1 MAGKSGH
8 FTANSEMAM
17 RPSQKYG
24 MAEMNVVTGSRLS
37 IQEPRRQPVKTPI
50 PVPSTKLISV
60 VMPTSASVHG
70 SDWAMTSLTGVGK
83 KVKDRPRSPSSRWP
97 Q

>member
-1 MAGKSGH
+1 MAIS
-8 FTANSEMAM
+8 
-17 RPSQKYG
+17 PSQKYG

-37 IQEPRRQPVKTPI
+37 IQEPRRQPVKTPM

-60 VMPTSASVHG
+60 VTPTSASVHG
-70 SDWAMTSLTGVGK
+70 SDWPITSLTGVGK
-83 KVKDRPRSPSSRWP
+83 KVKDSPRSPSSRCD